1 MVTTREE
8 AEEMAAAYRK
18 GIKDAEGKLRQHIV
32 AQKEQ
37 WTQELLDREARAAQF
52 LEEKAA
58 DFKARKFSPPQR
70 PVACEEEAA
79 RLASCYR

>member
-18 GIKDAEGKLRQHIV
+18 GIQDAEGQLRQHIV

-37 WTQELLDREARAAQF
+37 WTQVRPWTMDGSPLTTGRAG
-52 LEEKAA
+52 
-58 DFKARKFSPPQR
+58 
-70 PVACEEEAA
+70 
-79 RLASCYR
+79 Y

>member
-8 AEEMAAAYRK
+8 AEEMASAYRK

-37 WTQELLDREARAAQF
+37 WTQVRTF
-52 LEEKAA
+52 
-58 DFKARKFSPPQR
+58 
-70 PVACEEEAA
+70 
-79 RLASCYR
+79 